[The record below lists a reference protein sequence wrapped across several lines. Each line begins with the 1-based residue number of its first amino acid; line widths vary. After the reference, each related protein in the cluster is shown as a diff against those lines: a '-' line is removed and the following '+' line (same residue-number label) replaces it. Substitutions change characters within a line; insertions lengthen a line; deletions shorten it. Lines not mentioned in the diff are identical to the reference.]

1 MNRRDIL
8 KQLAIL
14 SGGIMLVPSCDFS
27 KNDVLKAYDNL
38 QITADHKATL
48 QKLCNTIIP
57 SDTDHIGAD
66 ELKLSDFVLVMIND
80 CYSPEDQRIFTE
92 GLKNLDQYSLE
103 QTRQNFQSMSSAHAN
118 ELINQILN
126 HSDPDV
132 EHSGDQVVVDFEQ
145 IRYCVRTTKHL
156 TVQGYMTS
164 EYIMKEVM
172 PYKLVPGPFH
182 GKLRIEEN
190 EKANIY
196 G

>member
-27 KNDVLKAYDNL
+27 KNDILQAYDEL

-57 SDTDHIGAD
+57 GDEKHKGAK
-66 ELKLSDFVLVMIND
+66 ELEISDFVLVMIND
-80 CYSPEDQRIFTE
+80 CYSPDDQQKFTE
-92 GLKNLDQYSLE
+92 GLKKLDQYSNE
-103 QTRQNFQSMSSAHAN
+103 QTRQNFQSMSSDHAL
-118 ELINQILN
+118 ELVSHILS
-126 HSDPDV
+126 HSDPDP
-132 EHSGDQVVVDFEQ
+132 ENSDDQVVIDFEQ
-145 IRYCVRTTKHL
+145 IRYCARTTKQL
-156 TVQGYMTS
+156 TIQGYMAS

-172 PYKLVPGPFH
+172 PYELVPGKFH
-182 GKLRIEEN
+182 GKVRIDEN
-190 EKANIY
+190 KKVNIY